1 MIRSR
6 TNAVAPRP
14 APLIV
19 SGLDTLESELLAE
32 KATALGR
39 AGEAAERA
47 LARLRAHPERDETR
61 EKLLK
66 AAARAVHHFFI
77 QRELCGLRR
86 HNDVIRDF
94 AIPRE
99 VLVRLGAS

>member
-1 MIRSR
+1 M
-6 TNAVAPRP
+6 AAK
-14 APLIV
+14 PLPNFV

-32 KATALGR
+32 KASALGR
-39 AGEAAERA
+39 AGDAARRA
-47 LARLRAHPERDETR
+47 MEKLHAHDARDEVR
-61 EKLLK
+61 ERLLK
-66 AAARAVHHFFI
+66 AAARAVHHYFI

-86 HNDVIRDF
+86 HHDAIRDL